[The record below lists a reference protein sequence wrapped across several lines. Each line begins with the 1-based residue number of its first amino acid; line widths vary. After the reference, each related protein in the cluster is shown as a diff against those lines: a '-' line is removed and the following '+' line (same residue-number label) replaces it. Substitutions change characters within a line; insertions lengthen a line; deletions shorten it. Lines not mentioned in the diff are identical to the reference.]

1 MYLIF
6 EKEKAIIEQ
15 RQMMEFS
22 HKLEQ
27 LLDEIPACLA
37 YEHLTDKYHAE
48 SNICKEIRHAA
59 IMIDRMMEENRAYI
73 ERKFNIK
80 LGFWHESTFG
90 DINK

>member
-1 MYLIF
+1 MDFIF

-37 YEHLTDKYHAE
+37 YEPLDGKCAMK
-48 SNICKEIRHAA
+48 SEIHDELHHAA
-59 IMIDRMMEENRAYI
+59 IMIDRMMNENRAYI
-73 ERKFNIK
+73 EQNFNIK
-80 LGFWHESTFG
+80 LGF
-90 DINK
+90 

>member
-1 MYLIF
+1 MDLIF

-37 YEHLTDKYHAE
+37 YEPLDDKYVMK
-48 SNICKEIRHAA
+48 SEIHDELHHAA
-59 IMIDRMMEENRAYI
+59 IMIDRMMEENREYL
-73 ERKFNIK
+73 EKRFRIK
-80 LGFWHESTFG
+80 LVF
-90 DINK
+90 

>member
-1 MYLIF
+1 MDLIV

-27 LLDEIPACLA
+27 LLDESPACLA
-37 YEHLTDKYHAE
+37 YEPLDDKCHTE
-48 SNICKEIRHAA
+48 SNICEEIRHAA

-73 ERKFNIK
+73 EQNFNIK
-80 LGFWHESTFG
+80 LGF
-90 DINK
+90 